1 MELAIRNVRKEF
13 DRFPALHDV
22 SLDIRSGEL
31 IALLGP
37 SGSGKTTLLRL
48 IAGLDFPTEGKILFG
63 DEDASFKSVQERN
76 VGFVFQ
82 HYALFRHMTVADNI
96 GFGLKVRPSAKRPSK
111 AEIRRRASELLDLV
125 QLSGLE
131 NRYPNQLS
139 GGQRQRVALA
149 RALAIEPR
157 VLLLDEPFGALDAQV
172 RRELRRWLREIH
184 DRTGHTTVF
193 VTHDQE
199 EALELADR
207 VVVMSQGRIEQVGTA
222 DEVYDTP
229 NSPFVY
235 SFIGQSSSLPVK
247 VENGQ
252 LWFDG
257 RTVGLSAEGAPHGKA
272 ALYFRPHDVEL
283 LESGAGF
290 VGTVVAQRRV
300 AGTKHVELEVGE
312 GRHSVEIEVPVA
324 HPSANA
330 SRIAFRPKRWKLF
343 SEGGAQPY
351 QSAPQSA
358 PVVSQPETSKPLLRA
373 VAS

>member
-1 MELAIRNVRKEF
+1 MELKIQNVRKEF
-13 DRFPALHDV
+13 DRFPALEDV

-48 IAGLDFPTEGKILFG
+48 IAGLDFPTAGAILFG
-63 DEDASFKSVQERN
+63 DEDASHKSVQERN

-82 HYALFRHMTVADNI
+82 HYALVRHMPVADNL
-96 GFGLKVRPSAKRPSK
+96 GFGLKVRPGPLRPPTQ
-111 AEIRRRASELLDLV
+111 EIRRRASELLDLV

-131 NRYPNQLS
+131 NRYPSQLS

-207 VVVMSQGRIEQVGTA
+207 VVVMSQGRIEQVGSA
-222 DEVYDTP
+222 DDVYDRP

-235 SFIGQSSSLPVK
+235 GFIGDSSTLLVR

-252 LWFDG
+252 LWLQDRSIG
-257 RTVGLSAEGAPHGKA
+257 IEAKDVPNGPAT
-272 ALYFRPHDVEL
+272 LYFRPHDIEL
-283 LESGAGF
+283 LDGCGGCIA
-290 VGTVVAQRRV
+290 GTVVASRRV
-300 AGTKHVELEVGE
+300 AGTRRVELEIG
-312 GRHSVEIEVPVA
+312 GARDRVEIELPVE
-324 HPSANA
+324 HPAGTNG
-330 SRIAFRPKRWKLF
+330 RIAFRPRRWRVFPEKVPEASNMAAGDKRVRGLD
-343 SEGGAQPY
+343 ENELMLA
-351 QSAPQSA
+351 
-358 PVVSQPETSKPLLRA
+358 TTL
-373 VAS
+373 

>member
-1 MELAIRNVRKEF
+1 MQVSLQNVRKEF
-13 DRFPALHDV
+13 DGFTALSDL
-22 SLDIRSGEL
+22 SLDIHSGEL

-48 IAGLDFPTEGKILFG
+48 IAGLDTPTSGTILFG
-63 DEDASFKSVQERN
+63 DEDASWRTVQERN

-96 GFGLKVRPSAKRPSK
+96 GFGLKVRPQQNRPPA
-111 AEIRRRASELLDLV
+111 AEIRRRALELLDLV

-184 DRTGHTTVF
+184 DATGHTTVF

-207 VVVMSQGRIEQVGTA
+207 VVVMSQGAIEQVGSA
-222 DEVYDTP
+222 DDVYDRP

-235 SFIGQSSSLPVK
+235 GFIGDSSALPVRA
-247 VENGQ
+247 EHGEIW
-252 LWFDG
+252 LHD
-257 RTVGLSAEGAPHGKA
+257 RALGLSSPDLPDGDAT
-272 ALYFRPHDVEL
+272 LYFRPHDVEL
-283 LESGAGF
+283 IDGGSGCIA
-290 VGTVVAQRRV
+290 GTVASSRRV
-300 AGTKHVELEVGE
+300 AGTRRVELDVG
-312 GRHSVEIEVPVA
+312 GDHHRVEIELPVE
-324 HPSANA
+324 HPAA
-330 SRIAFRPKRWKLF
+330 ARSRIAFRPRKWRVF
-343 SEGGAQPY
+343 PA
-351 QSAPQSA
+351 A
-358 PVVSQPETSKPLLRA
+358 R
-373 VAS
+373 

>member
-1 MELAIRNVRKEF
+1 MDLGISHVRKEF
-13 DRFPALHDV
+13 DRFAALHDV
-22 SLDIRSGEL
+22 SLDIHSGEL

-48 IAGLDFPTEGKILFG
+48 IAGLDFPTEGAVYFG

-82 HYALFRHMTVADNI
+82 HYALFRHMTVAENI
-96 GFGLKVRPSAKRPSK
+96 GFGLKVRPGSSRPPK
-111 AEIRRRASELLDLV
+111 AEIRRRALELLDLV

-131 NRYPNQLS
+131 NRFPAQLS

-184 DRTGHTTVF
+184 DATGHTTVF

-207 VVVMSQGRIEQVGTA
+207 VVVMSQGRIEQVGSA
-222 DEVYDTP
+222 DEVYDNP

-235 SFIGQSSSLPVK
+235 GFIGDSSTLPVRI
-247 VENGQ
+247 ENGQ
-252 LWFDG
+252 LWLEDRTIGLTAPKVPDG
-257 RTVGLSAEGAPHGKA
+257 PA

-283 LESGAGF
+283 IEGRSSI
-290 VGTVVAQRRV
+290 VGTVVASRRV
-300 AGTKHVELEVGE
+300 AGTRRVELEIG
-312 GRHSVEIEVPVA
+312 GAQHHVEIELPIE
-324 HPSANA
+324 HPAA
-330 SRIAFRPKRWKLF
+330 GRSRIAFRPRRWKVF
-343 SEGGAQPY
+343 PEGGAQPERAPADDESGDDT
-351 QSAPQSA
+351 SAVLA
-358 PVVSQPETSKPLLRA
+358 LTGT
-373 VAS
+373 

>member
-1 MELAIRNVRKEF
+1 MEVRVVNVRKEF

-48 IAGLDFPTEGKILFG
+48 IAGLERPTSGAVFFG
-63 DEDASFKSVQERN
+63 EEDASRKTVQERN

-82 HYALFRHMTVADNI
+82 HYALFRHMTVAENI
-96 GFGLKVRPSAKRPSK
+96 GFGLKVRKHGRPTD
-111 AEIRRRASELLDLV
+111 AAIRRRALELLDLV
-125 QLSGLE
+125 QLSGLAR
-131 NRYPNQLS
+131 RYPAQLS

-172 RRELRRWLREIH
+172 RRDLRRWLRDLH

-207 VVVMSQGRIEQVGTA
+207 VVVMSQGAIEQVGTA
-222 DEVYDTP
+222 DDVYDTP

-235 SFIGQSSSLPVK
+235 SFIGDSSLLPVRLEGGD
-247 VENGQ
+247 VWIADRPIG
-252 LWFDG
+252 LPATGSPDG
-257 RTVGLSAEGAPHGKA
+257 E
-272 ALYFRPHDVEL
+272 ALLCFRPHDIELVEGC
-283 LESGAGF
+283 SGCIA
-290 VGTVVAQRRV
+290 GTVATSHRFAATRR
-300 AGTKHVELEVGE
+300 VELEVGGE
-312 GRHSVEIEVPVA
+312 RRKVEIELPVDHPVA
-324 HPSANA
+324 QK
-330 SRIAFRPKRWKLF
+330 SRIAFRPRKWKLF
-343 SEGGAQPY
+343 
-351 QSAPQSA
+351 
-358 PVVSQPETSKPLLRA
+358 PEA
-373 VAS
+373 A

>member
-13 DRFPALHDV
+13 ERFAALHDV

-48 IAGLDFPTEGKILFG
+48 IAGLDFPTEGAILFG

-82 HYALFRHMTVADNI
+82 HYALFRHMTVAENI
-96 GFGLKVRPSAKRPSK
+96 GFGLKVRPAATRPSK

-235 SFIGQSSSLPVK
+235 SFIGESSSLSVRI
-247 VENGQ
+247 ENGQ
-252 LWFDG
+252 IWLDD
-257 RTVGLSAEGAPHGKA
+257 RATGLLAEGAPNGKA

-283 LESGAGF
+283 LEGGAGI
-290 VGTVVAQRRV
+290 VGTVVASRRV
-300 AGTKHVELEVGE
+300 AGTKRVELQIG
-312 GRHSVEIEVPVA
+312 GAQHRVEIEVPA
-324 HPSANA
+324 THSAA
-330 SRIAFRPKRWKLF
+330 SAGRIAFRPTRWRLF
-343 SEGGAQPY
+343 SDAGPIPY
-351 QSAPQSA
+351 QAAPA
-358 PVVSQPETSKPLLRA
+358 PSVAYAPAPRLQV

>member
-1 MELAIRNVRKEF
+1 MDLSLIDVRKEF
-13 DRFPALHDV
+13 DRFAALHGV

-48 IAGLDFPTEGKILFG
+48 IAGLDFPTEGTIRFG
-63 DEDASFKSVQERN
+63 EEDASRKTVQERN

-82 HYALFRHMTVADNI
+82 HYALFRHMTVAQNI
-96 GFGLKVRPSAKRPSK
+96 GFGLKVRPRASRPRR

-131 NRYPNQLS
+131 GRYPGQLS

-207 VVVMSQGRIEQVGTA
+207 VVVMSQGRIEQVGSA
-222 DEVYDTP
+222 DEVYDDP

-235 SFIGQSSSLPVK
+235 GFIGDSSGLPVR
-247 VENGQ
+247 VEKGEIW
-252 LWFDG
+252 LDD
-257 RTVGLSAEGAPHGKA
+257 RTVGLSDPSLPDGPAT
-272 ALYFRPHDVEL
+272 LYFRPHDVEL
-283 LESGAGF
+283 LDGCGGCIAG
-290 VGTVVAQRRV
+290 TLAASRRV
-300 AGTKHVELEVGE
+300 AGTRRVELELG
-312 GRHSVEIEVPVA
+312 GAGHLVEIELPVD
-324 HPSANA
+324 HPAA
-330 SRIAFRPKRWKLF
+330 GKSRIAFRPRRWKAF
-343 SEGGAQPY
+343 PA
-351 QSAPQSA
+351 
-358 PVVSQPETSKPLLRA
+358 
-373 VAS
+373 